1 MMRFGDYLIEKD
13 IISREDLDVAL
24 KFQTEKSLRLGALAV
39 EDGLLTEKQLGTIME
54 RQRAVED
61 AGLFGEIAINMQFL
75 SIEQV
80 NSLLN
85 KQKEYDSILG
95 QILVLSGALSKGKK
109 EEELELFHKKL
120 EEDN

>member
-1 MMRFGDYLIEKD
+1 MKRFGDYLIEKD

-39 EDGLLTEKQLGTIME
+39 EDGLLTEGQLSAIMD

-61 AGLFGEIAINMQFL
+61 AGLFGEIAINMQLL

-80 NSLLN
+80 NALLN
-85 KQKEYDSILG
+85 KQKEYDNILG
-95 QILVLSGALSKGKK
+95 QILVLSGALSKSKK
-109 EEELELFHKKL
+109 EEELKLFHKKL
-120 EEDN
+120 EEDS

>member
-1 MMRFGDYLIEKD
+1 MD
-13 IISREDLDVAL
+13 
-24 KFQTEKSLRLGALAV
+24 
-39 EDGLLTEKQLGTIME
+39 